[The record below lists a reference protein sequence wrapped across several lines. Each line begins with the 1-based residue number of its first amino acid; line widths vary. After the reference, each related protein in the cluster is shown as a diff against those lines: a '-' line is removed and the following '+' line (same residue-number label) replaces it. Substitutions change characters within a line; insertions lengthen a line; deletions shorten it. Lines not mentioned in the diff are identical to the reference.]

1 MDARIGKATEVD
13 SRPANNLLRRLSQ
26 ADYALLAAHVTVED
40 SAASEL
46 LYNPDKAQFGEFD
59 PFWEFVAGPLHA
71 GTFGPND
78 LDNTFGPEV
87 KFIKAPGPG
96 NQNLPPSA
104 GMQFFG
110 HVRIDG
116 ASGQM
121 TVTLRDRADVALWST
136 TLDPKPV

>member
-1 MDARIGKATEVD
+1 
-13 SRPANNLLRRLSQ
+13 
-26 ADYALLAAHVTVED
+26 
-40 SAASEL
+40 
-46 LYNPDKAQFGEFD
+46 
-59 PFWEFVAGPLHA
+59 
-71 GTFGPND
+71 
-78 LDNTFGPEV
+78 V

-96 NQNLPPSA
+96 KQNLPPSA

-136 TLDPKPV
+136 TLDPRPLSVPL